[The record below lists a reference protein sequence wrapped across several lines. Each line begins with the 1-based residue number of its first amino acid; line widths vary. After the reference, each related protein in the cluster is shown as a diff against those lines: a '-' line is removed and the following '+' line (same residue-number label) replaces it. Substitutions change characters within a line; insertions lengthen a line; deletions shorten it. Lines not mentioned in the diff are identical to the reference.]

1 MRRVSVM
8 VGAVVVGAMLGG
20 LAPTATSVGQNPGTG
35 EATSASHR
43 PDLRPGDMV
52 KDVGVGARVPA
63 PGRGVIVHSHGP
75 DHLEGLRIETL
86 PNGDVHVFGM
96 GQGKPWEPEA
106 VAVDSG
112 SGGGSGQCN
121 EDGKNQQ
128 NFMERN
134 THPWYFNASSTPTN
148 DISADSA
155 QLAIAEAGRN
165 WAQLNNS
172 CGYSDNVWASF
183 SYQGTTSL
191 GANISGD
198 GSSCLGDDDYS
209 VVSFGNLASNQ
220 GGVECSYYVLE
231 AGWDEL
237 IESDIKLNSHE
248 ESWTVAG
255 NSSDC
260 SGRADIQA
268 VMTHERGHTLGFGH
282 VNNDTNDNLTMS
294 TYLEGD
300 CQISERSL
308 GWGDIR
314 AVREKYQQ

>member
-1 MRRVSVM
+1 MRRVGVIF
-8 VGAVVVGAMLGG
+8 GGVVVATVVG
-20 LAPTATSVGQNPGTG
+20 LAPNASSVNPNPRGFEGTP
-35 EATSASHR
+35 ASHR
-43 PDLRPGDMV
+43 ADLRPGDV
-52 KDVGVGARVPA
+52 VQDVGVGARVPPA
-63 PGRGVIVHSHGP
+63 GRGVIVHAHGP

-106 VAVDSG
+106 VATDSG
-112 SGGGSGQCN
+112 GGGGSGQCN

-134 THPWYFNASSTPTN
+134 THPWYFNASSTPTS

-165 WAQLNNS
+165 WAQLNNA
-172 CGYSDNVWASF
+172 CGYSDDVWASF
-183 SYQGTTSL
+183 SYKGTTNL

-198 GSSCLGDDDYS
+198 GSSCLGDDGYN

-220 GGVECSYYVLE
+220 DGVECSYYVLE

-237 IESDIKLNSHE
+237 YESDIKLNSYE
-248 ESWTVAG
+248 ETWTVAG
-255 NSSDC
+255 NSSSC
-260 SGRADIQA
+260 SNRADVEA

-282 VNNDTNDNLTMS
+282 VNNDINDHLTMS
-294 TYLEGD
+294 AYLEGD

-314 AVREKYQQ
+314 AIREKYQQ